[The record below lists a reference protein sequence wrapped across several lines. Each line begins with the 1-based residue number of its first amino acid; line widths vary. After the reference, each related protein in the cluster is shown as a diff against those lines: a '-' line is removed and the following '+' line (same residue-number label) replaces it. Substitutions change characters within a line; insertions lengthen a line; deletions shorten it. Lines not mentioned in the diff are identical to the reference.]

1 MVGRGWRHTLAL
13 AGAGTLIAAA
23 IASTTLAQVQP
34 APSASTDAAD
44 PLEGG
49 QTAVPLD
56 RSAIVIVLDGARW
69 QDVLLG
75 VDGTLARGAGL
86 DARAANEPTM
96 PRVLALARA
105 HGAVLGAPES
115 GVIVRAS
122 GPNFVSLPGYSEI
135 LGGRP
140 PTGCV
145 SNECPPAGRET
156 FVDAV
161 RAWSGAAREVAVFSS
176 WPELV
181 RVSALHPEQVVVS
194 GGRSIRHHEELL
206 RADPEMASSLD
217 RGARSSAWPGDGDYR
232 PDRYTAALAAR
243 YAEVVHPRFLFL
255 SLGDTDEYA
264 HRGDYAG
271 YLQALRADDDAIA
284 DLVTALD
291 KSPRGRQ
298 ATVYVT
304 ADHGRAADFRDHG
317 GRWPESSRVWLI
329 AIGDVGGIPVE
340 AAHGSRPEERRLAE
354 IAPTVRTLL
363 GMPADPTESR
373 EIQALLPPEGPP
385 LATR

>member
-1 MVGRGWRHTLAL
+1 M
-13 AGAGTLIAAA
+13 TLIAAA

-34 APSASTDAAD
+34 APSASGDAD
-44 PLEGG
+44 EGEGG
-49 QTAVPLD
+49 QTAAPLD
-56 RSAIVIVLDGARW
+56 HAAIVIVLDGARW

-75 VDGTLARGAGL
+75 VDGTLAKGAGL
-86 DARAANEPTM
+86 DARAANEPTL
-96 PRVLALARA
+96 PRVMALARA
-105 HGAVLGAPES
+105 HGAVLGASES
-115 GVIVRAS
+115 GVIMRAS

-140 PTGCV
+140 PTGCA

-161 RAWSGAAREVAVFSS
+161 RSWSGAAREVAVFSS
-176 WPELV
+176 WPDLV

-194 GGRSIRHHEELL
+194 GGRSVRHHEEIL
-206 RADPEMASSLD
+206 RADPEMGAWLD
-217 RGARSSAWPGDGDYR
+217 RGARSSAWPGEGDYR

-243 YAEVVHPRFLFL
+243 YSEMAHPRFLFL

-298 ATVYVT
+298 TTVYVT

-329 AIGDVGGIPVE
+329 AIGDVGGVPFE
-340 AAHGSRPEERRLAE
+340 ATHRSRPEERRLAE
-354 IAPTVRTLL
+354 IAPSVGAWL

-373 EIQALLPPEGPP
+373 VIQALLPPEGPP
-385 LATR
+385 VAAR